1 MNQAHTS
8 VLKLQ
13 KKHQLP
19 KDSRSSPAP
28 FSAGR
33 SSNSFMLLGFTWKDL
48 YCRDGLVRLDSVFL
62 THLKATDEALH
73 GRLLSARAAPESLTD
88 KQSSDLIVE
97 LAPHRS

>member
-1 MNQAHTS
+1 
-8 VLKLQ
+8 
-13 KKHQLP
+13 
-19 KDSRSSPAP
+19 
-28 FSAGR
+28 
-33 SSNSFMLLGFTWKDL
+33 MLLGFTWKDL

-97 LAPHRS
+97 LAPHLEDFLGDLFEITPELTALQVRHNRAVGRLFHRFDRLI